1 MKAHLKWT
9 CPLTN
14 SNLNSMTDLQQGLSE
29 RERTTGAFQVVGS
42 DYTAVVEREP
52 AWLKACDVSDPLSGT
67 A

>member
-1 MKAHLKWT
+1 
-9 CPLTN
+9 
-14 SNLNSMTDLQQGLSE
+14 MTDLQQGLSE